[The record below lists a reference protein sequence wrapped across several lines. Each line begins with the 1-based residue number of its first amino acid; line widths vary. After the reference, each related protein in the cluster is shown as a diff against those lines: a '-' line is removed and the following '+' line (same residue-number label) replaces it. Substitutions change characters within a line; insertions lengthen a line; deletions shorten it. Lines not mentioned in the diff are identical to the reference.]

1 MSRRLEAVGARVLV
15 MPMTGKTDE
24 DGNPVSDGGILL
36 GRAILYP
43 WGIVVSKGAHVDQD
57 IDIGDQIMWKRDL
70 GTEFTHDGI
79 TLNSLRTVTSC
90 RHCGNEV
97 STDEV
102 IAKVGAEP
110 AEDCDRVCFECDHRY
125 KGGLICPECSAP
137 GEPIGA

>member
-24 DGNPVSDGGILL
+24 DGNPISDGGILL
-36 GRAILYP
+36 GREIMYP

-57 IDIGDQIMWKRDL
+57 IDIGDQIMWKRNL

-90 RHCGNEV
+90 KHCGNEV

-102 IAKVGAEP
+102 IAKGGAEG
-110 AEDCDRVCFECDHRY
+110 ADSCDRVCIECDHRY